1 MEIVF
6 LLFIIFISFGLVT
19 LISVAKGVSRIFV
32 RSDKSQ
38 TSYTTNH
45 NKYRAEKNSKTRK
58 IFGSNEGQYINY
70 EEIKE

>member
-38 TSYTTNH
+38 TSYTNH